1 VGGGERGV
9 DVSDAFSSLHPAAGY
24 LFFGS
29 VTLFTVAFLNPVTL
43 VVSFACA
50 TAYAVYIRGRKA
62 VRFSLF
68 FLLPVMI
75 IAAVVNPAFNHR
87 GATILFYLPDGNPFT
102 LESVLYGTASALM
115 VGAVIQWFY
124 CYSAMMS
131 SDKFLWL
138 FGRVIPALSLV
149 ISIALRLLPR
159 YVTQT
164 RRVAAAQRGIGV
176 DVTSGSLLGR
186 VRSGLLILSVMT
198 TWALENGIDTADSMN
213 SRGYGLRG
221 RTAYSN
227 YRVEGRDR
235 TMLVF
240 LGVAMLVV
248 AVVAW
253 GVRGAAITFFP
264 LFAMDV
270 GSPEAIVL
278 YVCWTLICASPLV
291 LGLREDALWRSLRS
305 RA

>member
-1 VGGGERGV
+1 
-9 DVSDAFSSLHPAAGY
+9 
-24 LFFGS
+24 
-29 VTLFTVAFLNPVTL
+29 LNPVTL
-43 VVSFACA
+43 AVSFVCA
-50 TAYAVYIRGRKA
+50 TAYAVYLRGRKA

-75 IAAVVNPAFNHR
+75 ISAVVNPAFNHR

-124 CYSAMMS
+124 CYSATMS

-138 FGRVIPALSLV
+138 FGRIIPALSLV

-159 YVTQT
+159 YVAQT
-164 RRVAAAQRGIGV
+164 RRVAAAQRGMGV
-176 DVTSGSLLGR
+176 DVTSGPLLAR

-198 TWALENGIDTADSMN
+198 TWALENGVDTADSMS

-227 YRVEGRDR
+227 YRLEGRDLR
-235 TMLVF
+235 MLALLGAAVF
-240 LGVAMLVV
+240 AVI
-248 AVVAW
+248 VVAW

-264 LFAMDV
+264 LFEMDV
-270 GSPEAIVL
+270 ASPAAILL
-278 YVCWTLICASPLV
+278 YVCWALICASPLA